1 MRSNMKYKLGVRTFC
16 SFLLAV
22 LALTSGC
29 DRRPLEVMEP
39 MKATVRLEFDW
50 ETRYGFTPESMTV
63 MIWEQGKL
71 HPTVTYTNYVHSMKL
86 DLDPGSYRVIAFSY
100 SPDEYGSMEF
110 RDIEDYNT
118 ISARGKDVTL
128 YENSDWDAGVTY
140 MTDPEDIGVV
150 AEDFTITEEMLLEQ
164 VTFHPYETWIK
175 HRVANTR
182 FYQEADGTYSL
193 PLVIKPV
200 LTKLNVYVE
209 VGGVEN
215 VSELTGSI
223 SGMADGFYLTHSY
236 RTEEA
241 RTMLLPTDKW
251 TLAKMEGSG
260 GTYLFH
266 QTPVFGL
273 PHGKEVIENRK
284 AEDNVFTLHATLR
297 DGTTMLY
304 TYDVGK
310 LIKYRGKEDGIAF
323 DYDMHLELE
332 MDLVLDITT
341 MPAEDLPV
349 FPDVIPSGDTGSG
362 FGADVQAWSEGDST
376 DLKF

>member
-22 LALTSGC
+22 LALASGC

-63 MIWEQGKL
+63 MIWRENSNNPIVQTT
-71 HPTVTYTNYVHSMKL
+71 HEVHSMQVE
-86 DLDPGSYRVIAFSY
+86 LDPATYHVVAFSY

-200 LTKLNVYVE
+200 LTKLNVWVE
-209 VGGVEN
+209 VEGIEN
-215 VSELTGSI
+215 VASLTGSI

-236 RTEEA
+236 RTEEE
-241 RTMLLPTDKW
+241 RTMLLPPDKW
-251 TLAKMEGSG
+251 TLTKQEDTDA
-260 GTYLFH
+260 TFLFH
-266 QTPVFGL
+266 SIPVFGL
-273 PHGKEVIENRK
+273 PHGKEPLETR
-284 AEDNVFTLHATLR
+284 ESDNNIFKLYAVLR
-297 DGTTMLY
+297 DGTSMLY
-304 TYDVGK
+304 TYEVGK
-310 LIKYRGKEDGIAF
+310 LIKYRGLEDGMAF

-332 MDLVLDITT
+332 MDLVLSISTLG
-341 MPAEDLPV
+341 EDAIPK
-349 FPDVIPSGDTGSG
+349 FPDVIPSGDIGSG
-362 FGADVQAWSEGDST
+362 FGADVEAWQDGEDTS
-376 DLKF
+376 LRF